1 MANEFIARKGL
12 IVLENGIIVTGSSEF
27 SGDISATGDISA
39 SAFSGDGSNLTN
51 VAASNVE
58 FDDVLNKPALISSSL
73 QFNDL
78 DDPFTGS
85 FTGSFTGD
93 GSGLTGLVTTLG
105 VTGSDGT
112 TEIDLKTE
120 DLTVAGENGVNIA
133 VTENTLTISI
143 PAGTVSS
150 SGQIDHDSTTNFV
163 ANEHID
169 HSTVNID
176 AGSGLSGGGDITV
189 TRTLNLDTGSVH
201 FTDGVKEKLDADGIV
216 SSSAQID
223 VTQTTN
229 ISTIA
234 TTGSNTFTGTQ
245 SITDDTE
252 STSTS
257 TGALTVAGGVGI
269 GKNLNV
275 GGDVNITGLLTVV
288 SQSTLFVTSS
298 TLDIGTNKILVNV
311 SAVNRF
317 GGISVVDSG
326 SANHS
331 GSLFWDSQ
339 ENRWIYET
347 ESGSTYDS
355 AVLLAGPQ
363 YVGTLGD
370 EDGLTVG
377 TVPVAQTGQNLE
389 DSPITVVEG
398 DVGIANDLDVVGSV
412 TASAFSGDGSALTG
426 LVTTLSI
433 TGSEGGSDSINLKD
447 GGLVVSA
454 SNGISATVTGD
465 TLLISASNASTSQ
478 KGVAVFNSTHFE
490 VNAGAVSASAITLNG
505 SSVNLGGSLDLSL
518 ADVTNIGATT
528 DDEVELNGG
537 AIIHGV
543 LYTSGS
549 ASSIV
554 GPVSNQVIATV
565 STGSYD
571 AAHFDYVIKDGTNF
585 RTGTVMAVWDGSTV
599 VHTDTSTNDIGDT
612 LDAVFDVDLSG
623 DNARLKFS
631 AVSGTWTVKTAVRA
645 I

>member
-12 IVLENGIIVTGSSEF
+12 IVLDNGIIVTGSSEF
-27 SGDISATGDISA
+27 SGDISATGAITA
-39 SAFSGDGSNLTN
+39 SAFSGDGSALTN
-51 VAASNVE
+51 VAASAVE
-58 FDDVLNKPALISSSL
+58 FDDILNKPSLVSESSQIVYGEISQIPEGIVSSSG
-73 QFNDL
+73 QVADL
-78 DDPFTGS
+78 LPQ
-85 FTGSFTGD
+85 
-93 GSGLTGLVTTLG
+93 
-105 VTGSDGT
+105 
-112 TEIDLKTE
+112 
-120 DLTVAGENGVNIA
+120 
-133 VTENTLTISI
+133 
-143 PAGTVSS
+143 GTVSS
-150 SGQIDHDSTTNFV
+150 SGQIDHNSTTNYV
-163 ANEHID
+163 ANQHID
-169 HSTVNID
+169 HSTVDIT
-176 AGSGLSGGGDITV
+176 AGNGLTGGGNIT
-189 TRTLNLDTGSVH
+189 TSRTLTLDTGSGH
-201 FTDGVKEKLDADGIV
+201 FTAGVKAKLDADAVV

-234 TTGSNTFTGTQ
+234 TTGSNTFTGAQ

-269 GKNLNV
+269 AKNLNV

-317 GGISVVDSG
+317 GGISVFDSG

-339 ENRWIYET
+339 KDRWVYET
-347 ESGSTYDS
+347 ENGAEYDS

-363 YVGTLGD
+363 YTGELGG
-370 EDGLTVG
+370 ESELTPG
-377 TVPVAQTGQNLE
+377 TVPVAQTGHNLE
-389 DSPITVVEG
+389 DSPITVSEGVVE
-398 DVGIANDLDVVGSV
+398 IADSLEVTGAV

-433 TGSEGGSDSINLKD
+433 TGSEGGAEAINLKD
-447 GGLVVSA
+447 SGLVVSA
-454 SNGISATVTGD
+454 SNGIAATVTGD
-465 TLLISASNASTSQ
+465 TLLISASDASTSQ

-505 SSVNLGGSLDLSL
+505 GSVNLGGSLDLSL
-518 ADVTNIGATT
+518 ADVTGIDATT
-528 DDEVELNGG
+528 DDQVTLNGG

-585 RTGTVMAVWDGSTV
+585 RTGTVMAVWDGESV

-623 DNARLKFS
+623 TNARLKFTVD
-631 AVSGTWTVKTAVRA
+631 AGTWTVKTAVRA

>member
-12 IVLENGIIVTGSSEF
+12 IVLDNGIIVTGSSEF
-27 SGDISATGDISA
+27 SGDISATGAITA
-39 SAFSGDGSNLTN
+39 SAFSGDGSALTN
-51 VAASNVE
+51 VAASAVE
-58 FDDVLNKPALISSSL
+58 FDDILNKPSLVSESSQIVYGDISQIPEGIVSSSG
-73 QFNDL
+73 QVTDL
-78 DDPFTGS
+78 
-85 FTGSFTGD
+85 
-93 GSGLTGLVTTLG
+93 L
-105 VTGSDGT
+105 
-112 TEIDLKTE
+112 
-120 DLTVAGENGVNIA
+120 
-133 VTENTLTISI
+133 

-150 SGQIDHDSTTNFV
+150 SGQIDHDATTNFV

-169 HSTVNID
+169 HSTVDIT
-176 AGSGLSGGGDITV
+176 AGNGLTGGGDIT
-189 TRTLNLDTGSVH
+189 TSRTLTLDTGSGH
-201 FTDGVKEKLDADGIV
+201 FTAGVKAKLDADAVV

-269 GKNLNV
+269 AKNLNV

-317 GGISVVDSG
+317 GGISVFDSG

-339 ENRWIYET
+339 KDRWVYET
-347 ESGSTYDS
+347 ENGAEYDS
-355 AVLLAGPQ
+355 AVILAGPQ
-363 YVGTLGD
+363 YTGTLGD
-370 EDGLTVG
+370 ESGLTVG
-377 TVPVAQTGQNLE
+377 TVPVAQTGHNLE
-389 DSPITVVEG
+389 DSPITVVNG
-398 DVGIANDLDVVGSV
+398 DVGIADNLVVVGSV
-412 TASAFSGDGSALTG
+412 TASAFSGDGSELTG
-426 LVTTLSI
+426 IVTNLNV
-433 TGSEGGSDSINLKD
+433 TGSTEGSGSINLKD
-447 GGLVVSA
+447 SGLIISGAGGIDVTVS
-454 SNGISATVTGD
+454 GE
-465 TLLISASNASTSQ
+465 TLTITAND
-478 KGVAVFNSTHFE
+478 
-490 VNAGAVSASAITLNG
+490 ITLNG
-505 SSVNLGGSLDLSL
+505 ESVGLGGSLDLSL
-518 ADVTNIGATT
+518 ADVTDIGATT
-528 DDEVELNGG
+528 DDQVTLNGG
-537 AIIHGV
+537 AVIHGV

-554 GPVSNQVIATV
+554 GPVSNQVIASV
-565 STGSYD
+565 AVASYD

-623 DNARLKFS
+623 GNARLKFS